1 MRILYVIPRYAQD
14 LMGNQIHTEVI
25 QCWQAKGVE
34 VEVVAFAAG
43 QREPSAEI
51 VAGIV
56 VHRLPLNRNI
66 AEKGANR
73 LVGSVVHYPYF
84 LGAYQQYR
92 TFLRSHPR
100 FDLVH
105 METAFPLAAMA
116 TFVPR
121 AEHPPMAVT
130 LPGADV
136 MAEPAYDYGFG
147 RYAMV
152 RQLLHKVW
160 RQAALLRADS
170 RRILQL
176 AIRLG
181 CPPNKVVAI
190 PYNIT
195 DGDFPPADAQLDT
208 FRAACRLQITARHGL
223 PAAAPIVLSLSRLH
237 PFKGVEYLVR
247 AVPAVL
253 KAAPETQ
260 FLIAGPSRTTPRFGD
275 YGAYLKQLA
284 AQQGVT
290 EHVHLIGSVAHDEVR
305 TYMAASD
312 AVVVPSVVEALNRV
326 AIEAAAVATPPV
338 VTYTTGIT
346 DYMLEH
352 GCGLVIE
359 PQSAASIAAA
369 LRILLTNP
377 LRAQQLGQNGPAMA
391 ATFRSQAIAE
401 ELLAAYQA
409 VVSASA

>member
-25 QCWQAKGVE
+25 HCWQAQGVE

-43 QREPSAEI
+43 QQEPSAESI
-51 VAGIV
+51 AGIV
-56 VHRLPLNRNI
+56 VHRLPLNRTLT
-66 AEKGANR
+66 EKAANR
-73 LVGSVVHYPYF
+73 LVGGIVHYPYF

-92 TFLRSHPR
+92 RFLRSQPR

-121 AEHPPMAVT
+121 EEHPPMAVT

-147 RYAMV
+147 RYRVV
-152 RQLLHKVW
+152 RRLLRKVW
-160 RQAALLRADS
+160 NNAALIRADS
-170 RRILQL
+170 RRIRQL

-181 CPPNKVVAI
+181 CHPDKVVAI

-195 DGDFPPADAQLDT
+195 DGDFPPADVALDR
-208 FRAACRLQITARHGL
+208 FKAEARQAIAARHGL
-223 PAAAPIVLSLSRLH
+223 AADAPIVLSLSRLH

-247 AVPAVL
+247 AVPEVL
-253 KAAPETQ
+253 RVVPSAQ

-275 YGAYLKQLA
+275 YGTYLTQVA
-284 AQQGVT
+284 AQMGVT
-290 EHVHLIGSVAHDEVR
+290 DHVHLIGSVAHDEVR

-346 DYMLEH
+346 DYMVEH

-359 PQSAASIAAA
+359 PKSAASIAAA

-377 LRAQQLGQNGPAMA
+377 ARAQQLGQTGPAMA
-391 ATFRSQAIAE
+391 ATFRSQAIAD
-401 ELLAAYQA
+401 ELIAAYRA
-409 VVSASA
+409 VLSASA